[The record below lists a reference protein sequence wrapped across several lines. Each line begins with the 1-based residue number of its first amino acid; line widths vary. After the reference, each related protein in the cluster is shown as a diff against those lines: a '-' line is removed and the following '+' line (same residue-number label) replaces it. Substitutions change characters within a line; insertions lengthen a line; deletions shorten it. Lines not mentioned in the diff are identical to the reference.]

1 MSYFDII
8 NPYGG
13 QIMSLYDAK
22 NPENRK
28 EVIDM
33 LKKSLKVQRV

>member
-1 MSYFDII
+1 LVDDEKF
-8 NPYGG
+8 YGRL
-13 QIMSLYDAK
+13 ISAA
-22 NPENRK
+22 K

>member
-1 MSYFDII
+1 LIDDEKF
-8 NPYGG
+8 YGRL
-13 QIMSLYDAK
+13 IAAA
-22 NPENRK
+22 K

>member
-1 MSYFDII
+1 MIDDEKFYGRLMS
-8 NPYGG
+8 
-13 QIMSLYDAK
+13 AT
-22 NPENRK
+22 K